1 MSKLVK
7 SKAVNAPFK
16 FNENVMFMTNYIIV
30 IITIIILYENNQKQI
45 NSFFDKEV
53 SEIFSPI
60 ENASKSNSDG
70 KTKPKHKQS
79 NNNNNQIE

>member
-30 IITIIILYENNQKQI
+30 IITIIILYENNQK
-45 NSFFDKEV
+45 
-53 SEIFSPI
+53 
-60 ENASKSNSDG
+60 
-70 KTKPKHKQS
+70 
-79 NNNNNQIE
+79 